1 MDEIFI
7 LLLNVR
13 LYLHPFDMQN
23 HLHSS
28 FKMSSSTTMA
38 RSVLHLHI
46 LKCHASTMELDGIKM
61 YFIFL
66 NQPTQEI
73 IQDIHLGNA

>member
-1 MDEIFI
+1 
-7 LLLNVR
+7 
-13 LYLHPFDMQN
+13 
-23 HLHSS
+23 
-28 FKMSSSTTMA
+28 
-38 RSVLHLHI
+38 
-46 LKCHASTMELDGIKM
+46 MELDGIKM